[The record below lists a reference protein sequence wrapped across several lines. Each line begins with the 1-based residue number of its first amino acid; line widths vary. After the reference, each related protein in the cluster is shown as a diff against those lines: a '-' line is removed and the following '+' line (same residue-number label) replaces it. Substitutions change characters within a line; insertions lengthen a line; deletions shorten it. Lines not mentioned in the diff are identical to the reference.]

1 MPCFGEVASDLLVD
15 LQRRKMVKSECG
27 EVLPGDGD
35 NHGDNNDDKDDD

>member
-27 EVLPGDGD
+27 EVLPGDDDIYNGK
-35 NHGDNNDDKDDD
+35 GNDD